1 MMRYISIKKL
11 YVASAAVI
19 LLAAVVITSYFV
31 DSGLKAKDNSAE
43 DSSQNNSLS
52 NTQQDADN
60 NATPLSYNLL
70 LTKIGVSVP
79 IITNVDGNNQ
89 EEYNK
94 ALENGVAQLR
104 GSALPGK
111 NGNSFIFGHSSY
123 YENKPGNYK
132 QIFAEL
138 NDLIPGDLIE
148 VQSGEANFV
157 YRITNK
163 KVVEPSDVSVA
174 AQNVDLTQITLMTC
188 WPIGSTAQRLI
199 VVGEL
204 IQ

>member
-1 MMRYISIKKL
+1 
-11 YVASAAVI
+11 VI